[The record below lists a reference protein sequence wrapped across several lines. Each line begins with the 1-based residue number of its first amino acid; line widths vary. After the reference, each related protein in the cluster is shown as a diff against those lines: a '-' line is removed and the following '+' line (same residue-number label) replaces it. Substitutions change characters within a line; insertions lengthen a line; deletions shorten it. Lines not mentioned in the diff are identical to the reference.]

1 MTPAYQAVPQWEL
14 MTEYGEGVYPPSD
27 PSIAAPSSRPISA
40 LLATVDLQLLQAL
53 LSIEGYYIMVD
64 SEATHVA
71 FRDIV
76 ALCVIL
82 DWYVKDKLTLQG
94 TWRKSTD
101 VPKTGVFICLF
112 EYKMLSLRVFLVS
125 YKKVNLCNIIRQG
138 EGWW

>member
-1 MTPAYQAVPQWEL
+1 

-94 TWRKSTD
+94 T
-101 VPKTGVFICLF
+101 
-112 EYKMLSLRVFLVS
+112 
-125 YKKVNLCNIIRQG
+125 
-138 EGWW
+138 